1 LGLKILDAALKPPI
15 CGDDIPHKLIN
26 QTIKPFI
33 NMLIDKI
40 SELNF
45 RARDISLHSL
55 ISIFR
60 HPAMDI
66 KQLTDSIMDFVE
78 KGPSPDKQQWRIV
91 LAKLE
96 IMLHVI

>member
-1 LGLKILDAALKPPI
+1 
-15 CGDDIPHKLIN
+15 
-26 QTIKPFI
+26 
-33 NMLIDKI
+33 MLIDKI

-66 KQLTDSIMDFVE
+66 KQLIEGIMDITE
-78 KGPSPDKQQWRIV
+78 KGPSPEK
-91 LAKLE
+91 
-96 IMLHVI
+96 

>member
-1 LGLKILDAALKPPI
+1 
-15 CGDDIPHKLIN
+15 
-26 QTIKPFI
+26 
-33 NMLIDKI
+33 MLIDKI

-66 KQLTDSIMDFVE
+66 KQLIEGIMMDITE
-78 KGPSPDKQQWRIV
+78 KGPSPDRVQWRIV
-91 LAKLE
+91 LARLE
-96 IMLHVI
+96 ILLHLI